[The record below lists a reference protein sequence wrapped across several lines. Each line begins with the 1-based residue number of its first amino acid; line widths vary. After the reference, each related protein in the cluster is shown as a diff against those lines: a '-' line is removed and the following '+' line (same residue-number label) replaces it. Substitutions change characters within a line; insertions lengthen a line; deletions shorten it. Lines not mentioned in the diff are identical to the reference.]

1 MVTATALSNL
11 LVAIGKDELSNVC
24 LVITD
29 LTATYAGG
37 SQQIIQALNDLDKE
51 TGRSAMSLEPVRM
64 NTDEFYQILRRRIF
78 EELPRTPS
86 PR

>member
-29 LTATYAGG
+29 LTASYAGG
-37 SQQIIQALNDLDKE
+37 S
-51 TGRSAMSLEPVRM
+51 
-64 NTDEFYQILRRRIF
+64 
-78 EELPRTPS
+78 
-86 PR
+86 